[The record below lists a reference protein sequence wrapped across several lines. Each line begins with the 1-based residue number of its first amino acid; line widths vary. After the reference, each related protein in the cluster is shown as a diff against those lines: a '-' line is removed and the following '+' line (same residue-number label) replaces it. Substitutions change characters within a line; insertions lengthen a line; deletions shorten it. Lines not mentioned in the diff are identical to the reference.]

1 MKQISKFIIIFCA
14 FVIVCACIA
23 GFEENKKEIVGPEHG
38 STDTFLMCTDFV
50 SKKSDD
56 TILRDIETFDVER
69 VSQIYIYI
77 PEDTGYGM
85 SLSITRADHPEEM
98 QEILSS
104 VYGGKMKYQKVP
116 NSLRITERIVFDY
129 NWYFLLYGDE
139 MEQLALVFQY
149 SDDTLV
155 YNGHVFQASKIY
167 DPYVRPCI
175 LKLKEEKQEKLKT
188 GELTQRRIP
197 IP

>member
-1 MKQISKFIIIFCA
+1 
-14 FVIVCACIA
+14 
-23 GFEENKKEIVGPEHG
+23 
-38 STDTFLMCTDFV
+38 MCTDFV

-56 TILRDIETFDVER
+56 TVLRDIETFDVER

-175 LKLKEEKQEKLKT
+175 LKLREEKQEKLKT